1 MRLCMRD
8 KPHRDSTLKP
18 KNLHESPAG
27 ITGQTE
33 AGTEQSAKEPS
44 AKDAEP
50 ENRPSCETIYDV
62 TRHCYKL
69 LSRQRAL

>member
-1 MRLCMRD
+1 M
-8 KPHRDSTLKP
+8 
-18 KNLHESPAG
+18 HESPAG
-27 ITGQTE
+27 ITEQTE

-62 TRHCYKL
+62 TMHCYKL